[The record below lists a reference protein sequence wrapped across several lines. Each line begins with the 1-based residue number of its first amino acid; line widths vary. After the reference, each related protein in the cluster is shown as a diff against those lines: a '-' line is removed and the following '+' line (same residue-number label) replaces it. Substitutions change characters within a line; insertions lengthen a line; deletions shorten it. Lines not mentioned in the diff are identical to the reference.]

1 MKILSLIYLENNR
14 SDSFDVKDI
23 AEDFGFC
30 FLNLAENL
38 VNKIPNHSNIYSF
51 LSVAQYYDNLGLTK
65 KSDMITMKNYLVCFI
80 YNSVFK

>member
-38 VNKIPNHSNIYSF
+38 VNKIPNRSNIYGF
-51 LSVAQYYDNLGLTK
+51 LSVAQYYDNFGLTK
-65 KSDMITMKNYLVCFI
+65 KSDIIPMKNYLIGFI
-80 YNSVFK
+80 YN